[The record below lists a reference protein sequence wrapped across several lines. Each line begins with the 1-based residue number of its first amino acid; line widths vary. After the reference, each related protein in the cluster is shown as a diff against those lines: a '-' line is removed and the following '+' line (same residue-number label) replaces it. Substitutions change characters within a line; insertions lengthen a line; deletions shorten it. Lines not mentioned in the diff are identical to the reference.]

1 MTSSTT
7 ETPVDLESY
16 VDTDVRPQDDLF
28 RHVNGRWIAETEIP
42 ADRARIGGFI
52 DLRDRSEERV
62 RALIEE
68 LGAAAAA
75 DGDPEGVAQHAA
87 DPAVTDADPA
97 GAAPKI
103 GAVYAMFMDESAIEA
118 AGAEPLAADLDL
130 VRGADDHASLARVMG
145 ELQRTGVSGLA
156 GIDVSPGI
164 SDPDYLVWFA
174 QDGIGLPDEAY
185 YREAEHAAVR
195 EAYAGHVGRLLELV
209 GAVGAGEGAGAAERV
224 LALETRIAS
233 SHWDVVATREADKI
247 DNPMSFDE
255 LAASAPGLDW
265 TAYRAGLRL
274 PDGDLKLLVAT
285 PSALVG
291 AAETWASTPVD
302 DLRVWLS
309 FHAAA
314 SRAPFLT
321 KEIVAERFDFAGRT
335 LTGAQ
340 ENRERWRRGVG
351 LVEGL
356 LGEDVGRLYV
366 ARHFPPAHKARMDE
380 LVANLVEAYRVSIDE
395 LDWMSAG
402 TKERAQAKLA
412 AFTPKI
418 GFPEVVRDSSG
429 LVVTEGDLVGS
440 VRAGRAYWWDDEM
453 ARYGTAVDRR
463 EWLMTP
469 QTVNAYYNPVWNEI
483 VFPAAILQPPFFDP
497 ETDDAFNY
505 GGIGT
510 VIGHEIGHGFDDQG
524 SKFGPDG
531 QLSNWWTEEDRE
543 RFMERANALIAQYDG
558 LVPAQLGEGSEA
570 SVNGALTVGENI
582 GDLGGL
588 DIGLK
593 AYALALRA
601 QGIDSIDD
609 APVLDGRSGLQR
621 FFTGWARVWRSK
633 HRDETLRTQMATDPH
648 SPDEFRANV
657 TASNLDAFHRAF
669 DVQPGDGGY
678 RAPEDRVAIW

>member
-1 MTSSTT
+1 MTSPST
-7 ETPVDLESY
+7 EQPVDLESY
-16 VDTDVRPQDDLF
+16 VDRGVRPQDDLF

-42 ADRARIGGFI
+42 SDRARIGGFV

-68 LGAAAAA
+68 LGEAAATGEDAGSVAEAGADAA
-75 DGDPEGVAQHAA
+75 AENP
-87 DPAVTDADPA
+87 DPA

-103 GAVYAMFMDESAIEA
+103 GAVYAMFMDEAAIEA
-118 AGAEPLAADLDL
+118 AGAAPLEADLAL
-130 VRGADDHASLARVMG
+130 VRGADDHSSLARVMG
-145 ELQRTGVSGLA
+145 ELQRTGVSGIA

-195 EAYAGHVGRLLELV
+195 EAYAGHVARLLELV
-209 GAVGAGEGAGAAERV
+209 GAVEAGEGAGAAERI
-224 LALETRIAS
+224 LALETRIAAH
-233 SHWDVVATREADKI
+233 HWDVVATREADKI
-247 DNPMSFDE
+247 DNPMSFVE
-255 LAASAPGLDW
+255 LAGSAPGLDW
-265 TAYRAGLRL
+265 DAYHAGLRL
-274 PDGDLKLLVAT
+274 PEGELKLLVAT

-291 AAETWASTPVD
+291 AAQTWAETPLE
-302 DLRVWLS
+302 DLKVWLS

-314 SRAPFLT
+314 SRASLLT
-321 KEIVAERFDFAGRT
+321 EEIVAERFDFAGRT

-366 ARHFPPAHKARMDE
+366 ARHFPPTHKARMDE
-380 LVANLVEAYRVSIDE
+380 LVTNLVEAYRVSIDG
-395 LDWMSAG
+395 LDWMSPE

-412 AFTPKI
+412 AFNPKI
-418 GFPEVVRDSSG
+418 GYPEIVRDSSG
-429 LVVTEGDLVGS
+429 LTVTEGDLVAT

-453 ARYGTAVDRR
+453 SRYGGEVDRR

-531 QLSNWWTEEDRE
+531 QLENWWTDEDRE

-558 LVPAQLGEGSEA
+558 LVPAQLGESSEV

-593 AYALALRA
+593 AYAIALRA
-601 QGIDSIDD
+601 QGVDSLDD
-609 APVLDGRSGLQR
+609 APVVDGRTGLQR

-633 HRDETLRTQMATDPH
+633 HRDEVLRTQMSTDPH

-678 RAPEDRVAIW
+678 RAPEERVAIW